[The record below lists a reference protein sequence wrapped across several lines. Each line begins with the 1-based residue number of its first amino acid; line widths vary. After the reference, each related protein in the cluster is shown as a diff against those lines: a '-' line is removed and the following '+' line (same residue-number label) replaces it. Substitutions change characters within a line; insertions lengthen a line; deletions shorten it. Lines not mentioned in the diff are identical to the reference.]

1 MATPSPAA
9 IDAER
14 GAQTPRAVEPP
25 QPQRRPR
32 RTAARRESRIGWC
45 FALPFTLLFALSMVA
60 PIIASLWNSLFR
72 EQLSMGGLGG
82 TETVFSGMSNYVD
95 VLTSAQFWQG
105 IGNVLEYGIIK
116 IPLVQGIAL
125 VLALLLDSLAARGVR
140 FFRLAYFLPYAI
152 PGVVAALLWGY
163 LYSPNLSPFADLLQ
177 SIGLPADLFLE
188 EGLLNLSMSNMTAW
202 TFIGYNMIIFMAT
215 LKSVPS
221 ELYDAARIDGASEWQ
236 IVLRIKLPMLPSAA
250 LMTVLMS
257 IVGTIQWFNEPT
269 VLGTMTPDIDTAY
282 TPMMMAYSQ
291 AFEQNDMGGAA
302 ATSVIMAIIAG
313 LLAGVYALVQ
323 ARIGKKS

>member
-1 MATPSPAA
+1 MTTADATAPAPVREARRSHAAPPAA
-9 IDAER
+9 
-14 GAQTPRAVEPP
+14 
-25 QPQRRPR
+25 RPR
-32 RTAARRESRIGWC
+32 RGASRRESRIGWA
-45 FALPFTLLFALSMVA
+45 FALPFTALFALSMIA

-72 EQLSMGGLGG
+72 RQLSMGGLGG
-82 TETVFSGMSNYVD
+82 TETVFSGLANYVD
-95 VLTSAQFWQG
+95 VLTSDQFWRG
-105 IGNVLEYGIIK
+105 IVNVLEYGAIK
-116 IPLVQGIAL
+116 IPLVQGLAL

-140 FFRLAYFLPYAI
+140 FFRLTAFLPYAI
-152 PGVVAALLWGY
+152 PGVVAALVWGY
-163 LYSPNLSPFADLLQ
+163 LYSPTLSPFADLLQ
-177 SIGLPADLFLE
+177 SVGLPADLFLE
-188 EGLLNLSMSNMTAW
+188 GALLNLSMANMTAW

-215 LKSVPS
+215 LKSIPA

-236 IVLRIKLPMLPSAA
+236 IVLRIKLPMLKSAA

-269 VLGTMTPDIDTAY
+269 VLRTMTPAIDTAY

-291 AFEQNDMGGAA
+291 AFDQNDMGGAA

-323 ARIGKKS
+323 TRIGRAR

>member
-1 MATPSPAA
+1 MTTADTTAPAVREARRSHASPPAA
-9 IDAER
+9 
-14 GAQTPRAVEPP
+14 
-25 QPQRRPR
+25 RPR
-32 RTAARRESRIGWC
+32 QGASRRESRIGWA
-45 FALPFTLLFALSMVA
+45 FALPFTALFALSMIA

-72 EQLSMGGLGG
+72 RQLSMGGLGG
-82 TETVFSGMSNYVD
+82 TETVFSGLSNYVD
-95 VLTSAQFWQG
+95 VLTSDHFWRG
-105 IGNVLEYGIIK
+105 IVNVLEYGAIK
-116 IPLVQGIAL
+116 IPLVQGLAL

-140 FFRLAYFLPYAI
+140 FFRLTAFLPYAI
-152 PGVVAALLWGY
+152 PGVVAALVWGY
-163 LYSPNLSPFADLLQ
+163 LYSPTLSPFADLLQ
-177 SIGLPADLFLE
+177 SVGLPADLFLE
-188 EGLLNLSMSNMTAW
+188 GGLLNLSMANMTAW

-215 LKSVPS
+215 LKSIPA

-236 IVLRIKLPMLPSAA
+236 IVLRIKLPMLKSAA

-269 VLGTMTPDIDTAY
+269 VLRTMTPAIDTAY

-291 AFEQNDMGGAA
+291 AFDQNDMGGAA

-323 ARIGKKS
+323 TRIGRAR

>member
-1 MATPSPAA
+1 MTTADTTALAPVREARRSHPAPPAA
-9 IDAER
+9 
-14 GAQTPRAVEPP
+14 
-25 QPQRRPR
+25 RPR
-32 RTAARRESRIGWC
+32 RGASRRESRIGWA
-45 FALPFTLLFALSMVA
+45 FALPFTALFALSMIA

-72 EQLSMGGLGG
+72 RQLSMGGLGG
-82 TETVFSGMSNYVD
+82 TETVFSGLANYVD
-95 VLTSAQFWQG
+95 VLTSDQFWGG
-105 IGNVLEYGIIK
+105 IVNVLEYGAIK
-116 IPLVQGIAL
+116 IPLVQGLAL

-140 FFRLAYFLPYAI
+140 FFRLTAFLPYAI
-152 PGVVAALLWGY
+152 PGVVAALVWGY
-163 LYSPNLSPFADLLQ
+163 LYSPTLSPFADLLQ
-177 SIGLPADLFLE
+177 SVGLPADLFLE
-188 EGLLNLSMSNMTAW
+188 GGLLNLSMANMTAW

-215 LKSVPS
+215 LKSIPA

-236 IVLRIKLPMLPSAA
+236 IVLRIKLPMLKSAA

-269 VLGTMTPDIDTAY
+269 VLRTMTPAIDTAY

-291 AFEQNDMGGAA
+291 AFDQNDMGGAA

-323 ARIGKKS
+323 TRIGRAR